1 MTAKEKKEKKL
12 APEEEGAIARTIVE
26 DFVRIHDSGRSSC
39 TPLLQ
44 AVHDRLGYLPGV
56 AMAEIARAIGIS
68 ETNVYGVASFYNHF
82 RFVPPGRHPIKVC
95 MGTACHI
102 KGGQAILD
110 VWKHKLGIDEGEVT
124 ADREHSLDRVACVGC
139 CAMAPVM
146 LVGDKVEG
154 HAMPSRVDGVL
165 LAHELEQKRTPEEK
179 DESGKGESGDGID

>member
-1 MTAKEKKEKKL
+1 MTAREKKEKQL
-12 APEEEGAIARTIVE
+12 SPEEEGALARIIVE
-26 DFVRIHDSGRSSC
+26 DFVRVHCSERSNC

-44 AVHDRLGYLPGV
+44 AVHDRLGYLPRV

-68 ETNVYGVASFYNHF
+68 ETNVFGVASFYNQF

-102 KGGQAILD
+102 KGSQAILD

-124 ADREHSLDRVACVGC
+124 VDREHSLDRVACVGC

-154 HAMPSRVDGVL
+154 HAMPSRVDGIL
-165 LAHELEQKRTPEEK
+165 LAHELEQKRNLEERK
-179 DESGKGESGDGID
+179 ESGKSEAGDSSG

>member
-1 MTAKEKKEKKL
+1 MMTGKKQDNNLSPEKDGTAAKS
-12 APEEEGAIARTIVE
+12 IVE
-26 DFVRIHDSGRSSC
+26 DFVRSHGSGRENC
-39 TPLLQ
+39 VALLQ

-68 ETNVYGVASFYNHF
+68 ETNVYGVASFYNQF

-124 ADREHSLDRVACVGC
+124 SDREHSLDRVACVGC

-146 LVGDKVEG
+146 LVGDRVEG
-154 HAMPSRVDGVL
+154 NAMPSRVDGVL
-165 LAHELEQKRTPEEK
+165 LAHELERKRNTEERN
-179 DESGKGESGDGID
+179 ESGKGESGDGSG